1 LSWGKASVGCPG
13 SERKKARTT
22 LATTTE
28 RPAELDKETPSLSY
42 VQDETQRK
50 VSVHLKVKGQDD
62 RKLHYKIKKTQ
73 ALKKLMEAYCLPLRL
88 KSECESTQTHALPQE
103 ESPCSAVHIFRS
115 TVM

>member
-42 VQDETQRK
+42 VQDETQGK

-62 RKLHYKIKKTQ
+62 RKVHYKIKKTQ
-73 ALKKLMEAYCLPLRL
+73 ALKKLMEAYCSRKGLQMNSTCFL
-88 KSECESTQTHALPQE
+88 KNGSKLQKIP
-103 ESPCSAVHIFRS
+103 P
-115 TVM
+115 